1 MGGLTFE
8 QIKSL
13 IQTDFF
19 DIDQIKAIK
28 SALENNKPIE
38 LKLSQTQ
45 LKQLANISQ
54 LDD

>member
-1 MGGLTFE
+1 MSGLTFE
-8 QIKSL
+8 QVKSL

-19 DIDQIKAIK
+19 DIDQIKSIK
-28 SALENNKPIE
+28 SCLENNKPIE
-38 LKLSQTQ
+38 LKLSQEQ